1 MISMQGLSKILKNS
15 IVNKGMVMTLEKWLE
30 AHGISMI
37 DFEGMSGVPYQ
48 RISEHIRLSKPLSER
63 HVIKV
68 LQTTDCDVSPEMLRP
83 SLKPILQLIG
93 TKKRALVR
101 RTAAF
106 ALSLAVVLVTFA
118 AIVFQSPS
126 DFSDSVL
133 VESQRHYEEAKNAF
147 SNNDLEFALSHLE
160 AIEKK
165 TPAWYESREL
175 HWQVKEELNTYAQT
189 KAEAIRND

>member
-1 MISMQGLSKILKNS
+1 MIGMQKLSRIVKNS
-15 IVNKGMVMTLEKWLE
+15 IVNKGMDMTLEKWLE
-30 AHGISMI
+30 AHSISMI

-48 RISEHIRLSKPLSER
+48 RISEHIRLNKPLSEK

-68 LQTTDCDVSPEMLRP
+68 LQTTKCDVSPDMLRP
-83 SLKPILQLIG
+83 SLKPIFQLIN
-93 TKKRALVR
+93 TKKWVLVR
-101 RTAAF
+101 RTTAF
-106 ALSLAVVLVTFA
+106 ALSLAIVLVTFA
-118 AIVFQSPS
+118 AIIFQSPA

-165 TPAWYESREL
+165 TPVWYESREL
-175 HWQVKEELNTYAQT
+175 HWQVKEELNTYAR
-189 KAEAIRND
+189 KESK